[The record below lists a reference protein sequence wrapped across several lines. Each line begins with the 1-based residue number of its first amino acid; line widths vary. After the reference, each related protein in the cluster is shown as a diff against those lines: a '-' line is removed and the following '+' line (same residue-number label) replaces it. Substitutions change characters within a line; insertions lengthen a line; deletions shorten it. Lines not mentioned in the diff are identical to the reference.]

1 MRSPE
6 AVRVPEAT
14 YGHGLLN
21 DLKDLL
27 PDAILVT
34 MAAPYEQVRHDL
46 PAAPAHVHFVETM
59 EQDALDRVCDGL
71 PVTPAVVGLGGGL
84 ACDTAKY
91 LAWKL
96 RRRLVLVP
104 TVVSEDAFVTRSA
117 VVRVGRRVRSVGDAF
132 PERLLVDFDLVRAA
146 PAYLNRAGVGN
157 LLSIPTALWDWRF
170 AREHYGEEYH
180 DGLARQATAVLDRL
194 ETYAQ
199 DLHDVTETGIRT
211 LVEGLREGVRLC
223 EVWGNSRPEEGSEH
237 SLAYC
242 LEAMTGRA
250 YLHGALVTLMALVAC
265 RFQDQDWSRPFSLA
279 ERVGVPFRPPALG
292 ISREDLANALQSVHA
307 FVHAERL
314 PPGIFHRSPLSRAEG
329 TRAVDWV
336 FNL

>member
-1 MRSPE
+1 MKSPE

-27 PDAILVT
+27 PDATLVT

-71 PVTPAVVGLGGGL
+71 PVTPVVVGLGGGL
-84 ACDTAKY
+84 ACDMAKY
-91 LAWKL
+91 LAWKF

-104 TVVSEDAFVTRSA
+104 TVVSVDAFVTRA
-117 VVRVGRRVRSVGDAF
+117 AAARVGRRVRYVGDAF
-132 PERLLVDFDLVRAA
+132 PERLLIDFDLIRAA
-146 PAYLNRAGVGN
+146 PAYLNRAGVGD
-157 LLSIPTALWDWRF
+157 LLSIHTALWDWRF

-180 DGLARQATAVLDRL
+180 DGIARQAAAILDRV
-194 ETYAQ
+194 ETYAP
-199 DLHDVTETGIRT
+199 DLHDVTETGVRT
-211 LVEGLREGVRLC
+211 LVEGFREEVRLC
-223 EVWGNSRPEEGSEH
+223 EVWTSSRPEEGSEH
-237 SLAYC
+237 YLAYC
-242 LEAMTGRA
+242 LEALTGRA
-250 YLHGALVTLMALVAC
+250 YLHGALVTLMVLIAC
-265 RFQDQDWSRPFSLA
+265 RFQDQDWSRPFSIA
-279 ERVGVPFRPPALG
+279 ERIGVPFRPSALG
-292 ISREDLANALQSVHA
+292 LSREDLAHTLQSVHA

-314 PPGIFHRSPLSRAEG
+314 PPGVFHRSPLSRAEVA
-329 TRAVDWV
+329 RAVDWA